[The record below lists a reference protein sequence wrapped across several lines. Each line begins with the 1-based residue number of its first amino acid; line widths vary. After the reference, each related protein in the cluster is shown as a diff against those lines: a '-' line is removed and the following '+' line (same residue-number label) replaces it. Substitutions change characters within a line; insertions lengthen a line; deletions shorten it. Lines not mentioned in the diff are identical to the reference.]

1 MKAKHAITYNL
12 HLTFKIIYHKLIN
25 IKDFG
30 VINCFTINYLA
41 YLKIYNNLTAINDCT
56 HLLKF

>member
-12 HLTFKIIYHKLIN
+12 HLTFKIIYHKFIN

-30 VINCFTINYLA
+30 AINCFPINYLE
-41 YLKIYNNLTAINDCT
+41 YFKINNISTAITDCT
-56 HLLKF
+56 HLLKS